1 MPTEDHC
8 RQGRG
13 CDNCS
18 YVAYSDLLSQ
28 VDVHVDSNA
37 QTTAE
42 EGEPVKTAPFPEK
55 PPVMEENAAD
65 GMSCIRDSFEAKGIP
80 EEARGIML
88 QSWRESTRN
97 QYGVHLKKWK
107 QFCSERNIDSHDISV
122 NNVLKFLTLL
132 YESGLGYSS
141 INTARSALS
150 SLDCGSTCPVGN
162 HPLICRFMRGVYIS
176 RPTQSRYTVVWD
188 VKVVLD
194 YFRQWKDNKE
204 LSLKELSF
212 KTTTLVALV
221 SAQRVQ
227 SLHKLDLDCMT
238 QENDRITFK
247 FDLLKQS
254 RPSVKSPIMELCA
267 YPENSKICVVKTLSH
282 YLERTQLFR
291 EQESKLF
298 LTYQKPY
305 HAVSASTIS
314 RWIKCMLKQ
323 AGIDTTKFGAHSTR
337 AASSSAAKQAGV
349 PIRDILSTGGWSS
362 ERTFAR
368 HYSVPIQKKNNF
380 AEAICNT

>member
-1 MPTEDHC
+1 MLTEDHSG
-8 RQGRG
+8 QSRG

-18 YVAYSDLLSQ
+18 YVAHSDLLPQ
-28 VDVHVDSNA
+28 ADVHVDS
-37 QTTAE
+37 TAKTATE
-42 EGEPVKTAPFPEK
+42 EGEPVKIAPLREK
-55 PPVMEENAAD
+55 SPTMAENAAD
-65 GMSCIRDSFEAKGIP
+65 GMSCIRDSLEAKGIP

-88 QSWRESTRN
+88 QSWRESTRS
-97 QYGVHLKKWK
+97 QYGAHLKKWTN
-107 QFCSERNIDSHDISV
+107 FCSERNFDSHDISV

-132 YESGLGYSS
+132 FESGLGYSS

-176 RPTQSRYTVVWD
+176 RPTQSRYTTVWD

-238 QENDRITFK
+238 QENDRMAFK

-254 RPSVKSPIMELCA
+254 RTSVKSPIMELCA
-267 YPENSKICVVKTLSH
+267 YSENPKICVVKTLSH
-282 YLERTQLFR
+282 YLERTQSFR
-291 EQESKLF
+291 EQETKVF

-305 HAVSASTIS
+305 HAVSAST
-314 RWIKCMLKQ
+314 WIKSMLKQ
-323 AGIDTTKFGAHSTR
+323 AGVDTSNFGAHSTR

-349 PIRDILSTGGWSS
+349 PIVDILSTGGWSS
-362 ERTFAR
+362 ERTFVR
-368 HYSVPIQKKNNF
+368 HYSVPIKKKNTF